1 MFGEDPAYL
10 RMIPLAHFHRL
21 RYLLDGL
28 VDAQLPVVFH
38 VRPHSMGGGLLDGW
52 AVRLGFLIATAIAT
66 GEVLDWLGSPVTR
79 TEAGKRLLIIKL
91 IGWFRKEGRHKRLRL
106 EVVVTF
112 KGYLL
117 LLDLEPNNILLEF
130 FLKLEARLRYLFGHL
145 FLNAMI
151 RFRLS
156 FMART
161 LPALLLRSLL
171 PTNI

>member
-1 MFGEDPAYL
+1 
-10 RMIPLAHFHRL
+10 MIPLAHFHRL

-79 TEAGKRLLIIKL
+79 TEAGKRLLIIIEL
-91 IGWFRKEGRHKRLRL
+91 IGWLRREGRDKRVRQ
-106 EVVVTF
+106 EVVVAF

-117 LLDLEPNNILLEF
+117 LFDLEPNNILLEF
-130 FLKLEARLRYLFGHL
+130 FLKLEARLRYLFGRL
-145 FLNAMI
+145 FLNAII

-171 PTNI
+171 PTYI